1 MDAPHFLGKVRRR
14 LSRVILL
21 EGASRVL
28 LLLLSLCAAIVAADY
43 CWPTPGWFRLA
54 ALLALIAAVGL
65 ATHVRLIRPLTRAMD
80 DRALA
85 QFVERRLPALDGRLL
100 TLIDGIPLA
109 HESQALEAALHPA
122 AVQTLVPA
130 RLMPRWLAGA
140 GFALLLV
147 FGVAASAP
155 RFFSDACARLLL
167 PLGSTQ
173 WARGTTLDAHLE
185 RAVVA
190 CDRKLGITI
199 ERHHWRASRE
209 VVDYEAPVLV
219 SWEGLDGPAS
229 GHHDARQLPGLRGNS
244 WQAALP
250 ALAPGRWRITIE
262 SGDALPCVL
271 ESLSV
276 SRPSL
281 VTVSATLTPPAYAKL
296 PVQHLSTIACSALPG
311 SQIAL
316 HLRFASDP
324 GREIAGASG
333 ELAVGTAI
341 TALELTRDG
350 DGFAAHLA
358 VKPGQPIQVVL
369 HAVDGDG
376 IGIDPPPSF
385 TVTPLEDHPPTV
397 ALSGPQ
403 PTEAVTVHAKVP
415 IIIDATDDF
424 ALARLELHAQ
434 IGAAR
439 STAEAT
445 SGEHGAAPAPAVDS
459 AAAPKAIA
467 TFPDAA
473 GAAATTRRAVV
484 QIGALAGMGDQLVL
498 TGFATDANDVTGPG
512 QTTSAPILLRVVS
525 DEALRQEIDR
535 LLNEARER
543 ASQSREEIGAGLA
556 KPAKLVSAART
567 ARLQAERCAA
577 LVDQALRRWGENQFP
592 AEQIQPAADADG
604 LLHQSAIP
612 DLSKVASESALDTAR
627 AADGAMAKVEKLL
640 GSLLQEGDLTRRLA
654 DLIAKQEHL
663 GEESRAFVLAHLTQ
677 ELDDAGRAQ
686 QANIA
691 ERQKGLAEDVKEL
704 EHQILSNASPQ
715 LAKAREQVQAHPI
728 GERLNDAAGAIA
740 SQANRPQAVQTQSEA
755 LADMKKLLEALR
767 GGDAAGDLADRIG
780 ALAAREEGLVKDL
793 DAGKNPRGLE
803 KTQQDL
809 AEEMKRLQAE
819 AQQKD
824 PDAGKA
830 VAAAKDSADSAA
842 QGMSKGDRAS
852 SARDASASASLLREA
867 QRRLNPDQQKDE
879 QKKKDDKHTPDVM
892 KLLRELMILQTQV
905 VADATIIHQ
914 VQGEKPLDFSG
925 SRAVSALGQRQ
936 GDILL
941 RLKEEG
947 IKALDQNPIAVIALN
962 RVAAAMDK
970 AQGRLQTPALGIHGM
985 RLLRIALAELKR
997 LIDICDAPPPPSE
1010 GSASDGGGQRKG
1022 AAFPPKAELALLA
1035 AMEEEIAHLTDAARP
1050 EDLAKSQGEL
1060 RDLVEGMEHQ
1070 SRPGTRAN
1078 ILLART
1084 RRAMASAAVQLNDK
1098 DRGLLTRDEQSDAVA
1113 EIRRMMSESN
1123 SGGGGGGGGS
1133 GGSRGKNKNRPS
1145 GNPSPSDSPGGN
1157 PSGAAPGGGAK
1168 SGSKPHDEATEG
1180 VIADQR
1186 NGPLKLELP
1195 DEMRERLKQA
1205 RAQNLGPRALQLY
1218 ERYLELLE
1226 DDQK

>member
-28 LLLLSLCAAIVAADY
+28 LLLLSLCAAIVLADY

-65 ATHVRLIRPLTRAMD
+65 ATRVRLIRPLTRAMD

-122 AVQTLVPA
+122 AVQALVPA

-147 FGVAASAP
+147 FGVAVSAP

-185 RAVVA
+185 RGVVA

-209 VVDYEAPVLV
+209 VADYEAPVLV
-219 SWEGLDGPAS
+219 SWEGLDGAAS
-229 GHHDARQLPGLRGNS
+229 GHRDARQLPGLRGNS

-333 ELAVGTAI
+333 ELAVGDAI
-341 TALELTRDG
+341 SPLELTRDG

-369 HAVDGDG
+369 HATDGDG

-385 TVTPLEDHPPTV
+385 TITPLEDHPPTV

-424 ALARLELHAQ
+424 ALAKLELHAQ
-434 IGAAR
+434 VGAAR
-439 STAEAT
+439 STADAPA
-445 SGEHGAAPAPAVDS
+445 GDHGAAPAVDS
-459 AAAPKAIA
+459 AAAPKSIA

-556 KPAKLVSAART
+556 KPAKLVAAART

-592 AEQIQPAADADG
+592 PEQIQPAADADG

-677 ELDDAGRAQ
+677 DLDEAGRAQ

-691 ERQKGLAEDVKEL
+691 ERQKGIAEDVKEL
-704 EHQILSNASPQ
+704 EHQILSNASAQ
-715 LAKAREQVQAHPI
+715 LAKAREQVQGHPI
-728 GERLNDAAGAIA
+728 GERLNEAAAAIA

-793 DAGKNPRGLE
+793 DAGKNPRAMEQLQ
-803 KTQQDL
+803 KDL

-824 PDAGKA
+824 DDAGKA
-830 VAAAKDSADSAA
+830 VAAAKDAADSAA
-842 QGMSKGDRAS
+842 QGMGQGDRAS

-867 QRRLNPDQQKDE
+867 QRKLNPDQQQD

-892 KLLRELMILQTQV
+892 RLLRELMTLQSQL

-914 VQGEKPLDFSG
+914 AQGEKPLDFSG

-962 RVAAAMDK
+962 RVAAAMDS

-997 LIDICDAPPPPSE
+997 LIDICDAPTPPSE

-1022 AAFPPKAELALLA
+1022 AAFPAQAELALLA

-1050 EDLAKSQGEL
+1050 EDLAKAQADL
-1060 RDLVEGMEHQ
+1060 RDLVEGMERS

-1084 RRAMASAAVQLNDK
+1084 RRAMASAAVELFGK

-1123 SGGGGGGGGS
+1123 SGGGGGGGGG

-1145 GNPSPSDSPGGN
+1145 GNPSPSDSPGSS
-1157 PSGAAPGGGAK
+1157 PSGASPGGGAK